1 MGVEVEIF
9 GQKYLI
15 KGDGDPDYIRQLAEF
30 VDSKMREV
38 HGKLK
43 LSTPGKIAVLAALN
57 ITHELFNSKKE
68 MAEQESIIAN
78 RAERL
83 LELISIE
90 LKT

>member
-15 KGDGDPDYIRQLAEF
+15 RGDEDPAYIRQLAEF

-38 HGKLK
+38 HGKLQ

-57 ITHELFNSKKE
+57 ITHELFNIRKE
-68 MAEQESIIAN
+68 MEEQESLIEN
-78 RAERL
+78 KTEKL

>member
-15 KGDGDPDYIRQLAEF
+15 RGDGDPAYIRQLAEF
-30 VDSKMREV
+30 VDLKMREV
-38 HGKLK
+38 HGKLQ
-43 LSTPGKIAVLAALN
+43 LSTPGKVAVLAALN
-57 ITHELFNSKKE
+57 ITHDLFNIRKE
-68 MAEQESIIAN
+68 MEEQESLIAN
-78 RAERL
+78 KTEKL

>member
-57 ITHELFNSKKE
+57 ISHELFNSKKE

>member
-15 KGDGDPDYIRQLAEF
+15 KGDEDPAYILQLAEY

-38 HGKLK
+38 HGKLQ
-43 LSTPGKIAVLAALN
+43 LSTPGKVAVLTALS
-57 ITHELFNSKKE
+57 ITHELFNSRRE
-68 MAEQESIIAN
+68 MEEQESIIAN
-78 RAERL
+78 KAEKL
-83 LELISIE
+83 LELISLE

>member
-15 KGDGDPDYIRQLAEF
+15 RGEGDPAYILQLAEF

-43 LSTPGKIAVLAALN
+43 LSTPGKLAVLAALN
-57 ITHELFNSKKE
+57 ISHELFNIRKE
-68 MAEQESIIAN
+68 MEEQESLIAN
-78 RAERL
+78 RAEKL

>member
-15 KGDGDPDYIRQLAEF
+15 RGDEDPAYIRQLAEF

>member
-57 ITHELFNSKKE
+57 ISHELFNSKKE

-78 RAERL
+78 RAEKL

>member
-15 KGDGDPDYIRQLAEF
+15 RGDGDPAYIRQLAEF
-30 VDSKMREV
+30 VDLKMREV
-38 HGKLK
+38 HGKLQ
-43 LSTPGKIAVLAALN
+43 LSTPGKVAVLAALN
-57 ITHELFNSKKE
+57 ITHEFFNIRKE
-68 MAEQESIIAN
+68 MEEQESLIAN
-78 RAERL
+78 KTEKL

>member
-15 KGDGDPDYIRQLAEF
+15 RGDGDPAYIRKLAEF
-30 VDSKMREV
+30 VDLKMREV
-38 HGKLK
+38 HGKLQ
-43 LSTPGKIAVLAALN
+43 LSTPGKVAVLAALN
-57 ITHELFNSKKE
+57 ITHEFFNIRKE
-68 MAEQESIIAN
+68 MEEQESLIAN
-78 RAERL
+78 KTEKL

>member
-15 KGDGDPDYIRQLAEF
+15 KGDGDPVYIRQLAEF

-38 HGKLK
+38 HGKLQ
-43 LSTPGKIAVLAALN
+43 LSTPAKVAVLAALN
-57 ITHELFNSKKE
+57 ITHELFNVRKE
-68 MAEQESIIAN
+68 MEEQESFIAN
-78 RAERL
+78 KTEKL

>member
-30 VDSKMREV
+30 VDLKMREV

>member
-15 KGDGDPDYIRQLAEF
+15 KGDGDPAYIRQLAEF